1 MPFLCL
7 QYIYSSI
14 QLLQIKKNKGRIMTF
29 RHLDFYIV
37 YIVHCT
43 FTLHCLPN
51 NNNNNRDVTSGFD
64 NYNN

>member
-1 MPFLCL
+1 M
-7 QYIYSSI
+7 STVHI
-14 QLLQIKKNKGRIMTF
+14 QLHSIATNKKNKGRIMTF